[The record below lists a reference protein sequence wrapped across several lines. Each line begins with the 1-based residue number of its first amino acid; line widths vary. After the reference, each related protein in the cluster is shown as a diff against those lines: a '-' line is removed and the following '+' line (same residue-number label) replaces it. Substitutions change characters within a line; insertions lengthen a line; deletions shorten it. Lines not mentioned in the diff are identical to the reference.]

1 MCAYILQVAAKCF
14 QRSMLERLHGPF
26 AFLHD
31 LGGFGDAQLFDK
43 PQYNHFALLVVQDAQ
58 RL

>member
-1 MCAYILQVAAKCF
+1 MCAYILQVAAKRF
-14 QRSMLERLHGPF
+14 QRSVLERLHGPF
-26 AFLHD
+26 ALLHD

-43 PQYNHFALLVVQDAQ
+43 PQYNHLTLLVIQDTQ